1 MSVEINIPP
10 FFQHLT
16 DNKKTAEVGGST
28 VGEALEELADMF
40 PELRDKLFSRPGLLM
55 KGLNVFVN
63 GASAYPEELAKPVH
77 DGDKI
82 HITYVMVGG

>member
-1 MSVEINIPP
+1 MIVEINIPP

-16 DNKKTAEVGGST
+16 DNARTAEVSGST
-28 VGEALEELADMF
+28 VGEALEELAERF
-40 PELRDKLFSRPGLLM
+40 PQLRDKLFSRPGLLM

-63 GASAYPEELAKPVH
+63 GQSAYPEELAKPVH

-82 HITYVMVGG
+82 HVTYVMVGG